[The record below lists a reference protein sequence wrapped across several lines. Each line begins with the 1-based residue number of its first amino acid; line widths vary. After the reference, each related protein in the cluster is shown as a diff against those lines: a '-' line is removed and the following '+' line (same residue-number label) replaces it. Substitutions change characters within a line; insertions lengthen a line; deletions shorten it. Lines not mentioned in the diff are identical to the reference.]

1 MDSLGGELKSVL
13 RSQAVKE
20 ETQAVKEKMDLLE
33 KQIAVVVRHIK
44 QSQSPAQ
51 KEHYTIALRK
61 LESELDDVD
70 DYYY

>member
-20 ETQAVKEKMDLLE
+20 ETQAVKEKIDLLE
-33 KQIAVVVRHIK
+33 KQIAVVVRRIE

-51 KEHYTIALRK
+51 KERYTIALRK
-61 LESELDDVD
+61 LESELDDLVII
-70 DYYY
+70 

>member
-20 ETQAVKEKMDLLE
+20 KIDLLE
-33 KQIAVVVRHIK
+33 KQIAVVVRRIE

-51 KEHYTIALRK
+51 KERYTIALRK
-61 LESELDDVD
+61 LESELDDLVII
-70 DYYY
+70 